1 MFQLFGVIM
10 KCKKCQGELTRGYR
24 NGEPDD
30 DLVACH
36 NCRKQWYADELFGE
50 H

>member
-1 MFQLFGVIM
+1 MIM
-10 KCKKCQGELTRGYR
+10 KCKKCGGVLRTGYR

-30 DLVACH
+30 DLVACDT
-36 NCRKQWYADELFGE
+36 CEKQWYGDELFGE